1 MKKIATT
8 VLCALML
15 VSTSAFA
22 GGPKYKKP
30 EVVTPPNWKA
40 PAPWRDAAP
49 QDSLPKGKW
58 WEIFGDA
65 ELNRYEEQALAAN
78 QSLVSATARLAEARA
93 SARVTRS
100 GLYPELDVNPS
111 AQRYRLSGNR
121 AAVSS
126 VAPTAPITQT
136 VFAIPFTLNYEVDL
150 FGAVRNNLA
159 SANASLQANA
169 ANLENVR
176 LLVTS
181 ELAADYFQL
190 REIDTE
196 MDVLRKAIDYQQKG
210 LDLVNNRHSGGVASG
225 LDVAQQQTVL
235 DSSTTQLHLLTQQ
248 RAQYEHAIAV
258 LQGLAASQFNAP
270 VRLLQ
275 GQAPAVPLT
284 LPSDLLERRPDVA
297 QAERQVAS
305 TFAQIGVARAAFY
318 PSIGLGLGGGLQST
332 KIGSL
337 FDGPSAIWSIAASA
351 LQPLFTGGR
360 NRARLDFAKANY
372 DDSVASYRETVL
384 VSFQQVEDALAGL
397 NALNQAS
404 ESQQRAVADAER
416 ALNLATV
423 RYTGGLVTYLDV
435 ITAQETLLTN
445 QRLLAQLTGQQMVTS
460 VYLVK
465 ALGGGW
471 DAAAINNQVVKPDLK
486 SIVQQ

>member
-1 MKKIATT
+1 MTRRYLALALSL
-8 VLCALML
+8 VLGSASAL
-15 VSTSAFA
+15 A
-22 GGPKYKKP
+22 GSSKYKKP
-30 EVVTPPNWKA
+30 EVVLPANWKA

-58 WEIFGDA
+58 WAIFGDD
-65 ELNRYEEQALAAN
+65 ELNSYEEQALKSN
-78 QSLVSATARLAEARA
+78 QTLQSAIARLSEARA

-111 AQRYRLSGNR
+111 AQRYRVSGNR
-121 AAVSS
+121 PLLGATS
-126 VAPTAPITQT
+126 PTSPITQN

-159 SANASLQANA
+159 AANANLQAQA

-176 LLVTS
+176 LLITS

-190 REIDTE
+190 RELDSEI
-196 MDVLRKAIDYQQKG
+196 DVLKKAIDYQQKG
-210 LDLVNNRHSGGVASG
+210 LDLVNNRHAGGVASG

-235 DSSTTQLHLLTQQ
+235 DSTTTQVYLLTQQ
-248 RAQYEHAIAV
+248 RAQDEHAIAV
-258 LQGLAASQFNAP
+258 LQGQPASTFTAP
-270 VRLLQ
+270 VRLLS
-275 GQAPAVPLT
+275 AKPPAVPLT

-318 PSIGLGLGGGLQST
+318 PSIGLSLGGGIQST
-332 KIGSL
+332 KITSL
-337 FDGPSAIWSIAASA
+337 LNGPSAIWSIAASA
-351 LQPLFTGGR
+351 LEPLFTGGR

-372 DDSVASYRETVL
+372 DDSVANYRETVL
-384 VSFQQVEDALAGL
+384 TSFQQVEDALSGL
-397 NALNQAS
+397 DALQNASQ
-404 ESQQRAVADAER
+404 SQQRAVEDADR

-435 ITAQETLLTN
+435 ITAQETLLNN
-445 QRLLAQLTGQQMVTS
+445 QRLAAQLLGQQMVTS

-471 DAAAINNQVVKPDLK
+471 DAGTINNQVVRPDLK
-486 SIVQQ
+486 SAFQQ

>member
-1 MKKIATT
+1 MKWVANSLLGLM
-8 VLCALML
+8 VLSGANG
-15 VSTSAFA
+15 FA
-22 GGPKYKKP
+22 GSPKYKKP
-30 EVVTPPNWKA
+30 EVVLPANWKA

-58 WEIFGDA
+58 WAIFGDD
-65 ELNRYEEQALAAN
+65 ELNRYEGQALTAN
-78 QSLVSATARLAEARA
+78 QTLQSAIARLSEARA

-121 AAVSS
+121 ALVGTT
-126 VAPTAPITQT
+126 VPTAPITQN
-136 VFAIPFTLNYEVDL
+136 VFQIPFTLNYEVDL

-159 SANASLQANA
+159 SANANLQASA

-176 LLVTS
+176 LMITS

-190 REIDTE
+190 RELDSEID
-196 MDVLRKAIDYQQKG
+196 VVQKAIEYQQKG
-210 LDLVNNRHSGGVASG
+210 LDLVNDRHSGGIASG
-225 LDVAQQQTVL
+225 LDVAQQETVL

-248 RAQYEHAIAV
+248 RAQFEHAIAV
-258 LQGLAASQFNAP
+258 LQGLPASQFTAP
-270 VRLLQ
+270 VKMLV
-275 GQAPAVPLT
+275 AKPPAVPLT
-284 LPSDLLERRPDVA
+284 LPSDLLERRPDIA

-318 PSIGLGLGGGLQST
+318 PSIGIGIGGGVQST

-337 FDGPSAIWSIAASA
+337 LDGPSAIWSIAASA
-351 LQPLFTGGR
+351 LQPLFTGGK
-360 NRARLDFAKANY
+360 NRARLDFAKASHA
-372 DDSVASYRETVL
+372 DSVANYRETVL
-384 VSFQQVEDALAGL
+384 TSFQQVEDALSGL
-397 NALNQAS
+397 DALQNASL
-404 ESQQRAVADAER
+404 SQQRAVADADR

-435 ITAQETLLTN
+435 ITAQETLLNN
-445 QRLLAQLTGQQMVTS
+445 QRLAAQLLGQQMVTS

-471 DAAAINNQVVKPDLK
+471 DASSIQNQVVRPDFK
-486 SIVQQ
+486 TAFQQ

>member
-1 MKKIATT
+1 MKRIARL
-8 VLCALML
+8 VLGAML
-15 VSTSAFA
+15 LSGSLAFA
-22 GGPKYKKP
+22 GSPKYKKP
-30 EVVTPPNWKA
+30 EVVLPANWKA

-58 WEIFGDA
+58 WTIFGDD
-65 ELNRYEEQALAAN
+65 ELNRYEDQALAAN
-78 QSLVSATARLAEARA
+78 QTLKSAIARLSEARA

-121 AAVSS
+121 AALSN
-126 VAPTAPITQT
+126 VAPTSPITQNL
-136 VFAIPFTLNYEVDL
+136 FSIPFTLTYEVDL

-159 SANASLQANA
+159 SANANLQAFA

-176 LLVTS
+176 LMVTS

-190 REIDTE
+190 RELDSEI
-196 MDVLRKAIDYQQKG
+196 DVLQKAIEYQQKG
-210 LDLVNNRHSGGVASG
+210 LDLVNNRHTGGVASG

-235 DSSTTQLHLLTQQ
+235 DSSITQLHLLTQQ
-248 RAQYEHAIAV
+248 RAQFEHAIAV
-258 LQGLAASQFNAP
+258 LQGLPASQFTAP
-270 VRLLQ
+270 GRLLV
-275 GQAPAVPLT
+275 AKPPAVPIT
-284 LPSDLLERRPDVA
+284 LPSDLLERRPDIA
-297 QAERQVAS
+297 QAERQVES

-318 PSIGLGLGGGLQST
+318 PSIGLGLGGGFQST
-332 KIGSL
+332 KITSL
-337 FDGPSAIWSIAASA
+337 LNGPSAIWSIAASA
-351 LQPLFTGGR
+351 LEPLFTGGR

-372 DDSVASYRETVL
+372 DDSVANYRETVL
-384 VSFQQVEDALAGL
+384 TSFQQVEDALSGL
-397 NALNQAS
+397 NALQDAS
-404 ESQQRAVADAER
+404 QSQQRAVADADR

-435 ITAQETLLTN
+435 ITAQETLLNN
-445 QRLLAQLTGQQMVTS
+445 QRLAAQLLGQQMVTS

-471 DAAAINNQVVKPDLK
+471 DTSNLGREVVRPDLK
-486 SIVQQ
+486 SVFQQ

>member
-1 MKKIATT
+1 MILAS
-8 VLCALML
+8 A
-15 VSTSAFA
+15 SAFA

-30 EVVTPPNWKA
+30 EVVVPANWKA

-58 WEIFGDA
+58 WTIFSDD
-65 ELNRYEEQALAAN
+65 ELNRYEDQALGAN
-78 QSLVSATARLAEARA
+78 QTLKSAVARLAEARA
-93 SARVTRS
+93 SARVTSS

-111 AQRYRLSGNR
+111 AQRLRSSGNR
-121 AAVSS
+121 AALGS
-126 VAPTAPITQT
+126 VVPTSPITQN

-150 FGAVRNNLA
+150 FGAVRNNVA
-159 SANASLQANA
+159 SANANLQASA

-176 LLVTS
+176 LMVTS

-190 REIDTE
+190 RELDSEID
-196 MDVLRKAIDYQQKG
+196 VVQKAIEYQQKG
-210 LDLVNNRHSGGVASG
+210 LDLVNRRHSGGVASG
-225 LDVAQQQTVL
+225 LDVAQQETVL

-258 LQGLAASQFNAP
+258 LQGLPASQFTAP
-270 VRLLQ
+270 ARLLI
-275 GQAPAVPLT
+275 AKPPAVPLT

-297 QAERQVAS
+297 QAERGVAS

-318 PSIGLGLGGGLQST
+318 PSIGLGLGGGVQST
-332 KIGSL
+332 KIASL
-337 FDGPSAIWSIAASA
+337 LDGPSAIWSIAASA
-351 LQPLFTGGR
+351 LEPLFTGGR

-372 DDSVASYRETVL
+372 DDSVANYRETVL
-384 VSFQQVEDALAGL
+384 TSFQQVEDALSGL
-397 NALNQAS
+397 NALQNAS
-404 ESQQRAVADAER
+404 QSQERAVADADR
-416 ALNLATV
+416 ALNLATI

-435 ITAQETLLTN
+435 ITAQETLLNN
-445 QRLLAQLTGQQMVTS
+445 QRLAAQLLGQQMVTS

-471 DAAAINNQVVKPDLK
+471 DTTGLNNEIVRP
-486 SIVQQ
+486 SIKTAFQQ

>member
-1 MKKIATT
+1 MRRVAGIGLTL
-8 VLCALML
+8 VLA
-15 VSTSAFA
+15 SASAIA

-30 EVVTPPNWKA
+30 EVVLPPNWKA

-49 QDSLPKGKW
+49 QDTLPRGSW
-58 WEIFGDA
+58 WTVFGDE
-65 ELNRYEEQALAAN
+65 ELNRYEEQALKAN
-78 QSLVSATARLAEARA
+78 QTLQSAVARLSEARA

-111 AQRYRLSGNR
+111 AQRYRVSGNR
-121 AAVSS
+121 ALLSS
-126 VAPTAPITQT
+126 VSPASPITQN

-159 SANASLQANA
+159 AANANLQAQA

-176 LLVTS
+176 LMVTS

-190 REIDTE
+190 REIDSE
-196 MDVLRKAIDYQQKG
+196 IDVLKKAIEYQQKG
-210 LDLVNNRHSGGVASG
+210 LDLVNNRHEGGVASG
-225 LDVAQQQTVL
+225 LDVAQQETVL
-235 DSSTTQLHLLTQQ
+235 DSTTTQLHLLTQQ

-258 LQGLAASQFNAP
+258 LQGLSASQFTAP
-270 VRLLQ
+270 VKLLTAK
-275 GQAPAVPLT
+275 APVVPLT
-284 LPSDLLERRPDVA
+284 LPSDLLERRPDIA

-318 PSIGLGLGGGLQST
+318 PSIGLGISGGVQST
-332 KIGSL
+332 KIGAL
-337 FDGPSAIWSIAASA
+337 LDGPSAIWSIAASA
-351 LQPLFTGGR
+351 LEPLFTGGR

-372 DDSVASYRETVL
+372 DDSVANYRETVL
-384 VSFQQVEDALAGL
+384 VSFQQVEDALSGL
-397 NALNQAS
+397 GALQNAS
-404 ESQQRAVADAER
+404 ESQQRAVADADR

-435 ITAQETLLTN
+435 ITAQETLLNN
-445 QRLLAQLTGQQMVTS
+445 QRLAAQLLGQQMVTS

-471 DAAAINNQVVKPDLK
+471 SASAIGNQVVKPDWN
-486 SIVQQ
+486 SAFQQ